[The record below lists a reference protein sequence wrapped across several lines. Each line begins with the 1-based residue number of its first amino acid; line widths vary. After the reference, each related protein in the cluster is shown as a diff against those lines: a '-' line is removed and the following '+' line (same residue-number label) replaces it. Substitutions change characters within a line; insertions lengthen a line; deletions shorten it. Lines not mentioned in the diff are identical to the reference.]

1 MTSTSDEKWRAFNFI
16 FQSGWAKELS
26 VLLYMQ
32 MISYFPLLKSKLS
45 GMSMW
50 IWLCRHR
57 KYNSPQHAPFSRK
70 TLYNLLYHSE
80 CFQKTLN
87 STRWFI
93 LSFSMRKHGINK
105 LTNLYVCIYINIDKP
120 FRGNIV
126 QRLLCVGGLTAISIT
141 SWWSLAFS
149 YSHSLL
155 NFVVVFLSSV
165 CISSCNSKPL
175 PVRKL
180 FWSHIAESNSS
191 NKLLYHWRVLTFYFF
206 CSQYELQC
214 SDTDRQ
220 QGTVFW
226 DLTFSTQFVLSCCNC
241 LRIWHQRHDWWM
253 YSGVNSNC
261 TIWSLFGGWK
271 KCVGVKVSQWPAHHV
286 KKRTCDT
293 GVAKIMK
300 WRQTSQLR

>member
-1 MTSTSDEKWRAFNFI
+1 MLWKDS
-16 FQSGWAKELS
+16 
-26 VLLYMQ
+26 
-32 MISYFPLLKSKLS
+32 
-45 GMSMW
+45 
-50 IWLCRHR
+50 
-57 KYNSPQHAPFSRK
+57 
-70 TLYNLLYHSE
+70 
-80 CFQKTLN
+80 LN

-191 NKLLYHWRVLTFYFF
+191 NKLLYHWRIEYWH
-206 CSQYELQC
+206 S
-214 SDTDRQ
+214 
-220 QGTVFW
+220 
-226 DLTFSTQFVLSCCNC
+226 TFSVQNMNCRVLILTDSKVLSSG
-241 LRIWHQRHDWWM
+241 IWRLVH
-253 YSGVNSNC
+253 
-261 TIWSLFGGWK
+261 SL
-271 KCVGVKVSQWPAHHV
+271 S
-286 KKRTCDT
+286 
-293 GVAKIMK
+293 
-300 WRQTSQLR
+300 